1 MNWNEA
7 LETGLI
13 ATTIACV
20 FATTILLVAAIDATR
35 TGMRR
40 CVVAATC
47 TTVLA
52 VVAAALAA
60 GLATPPT

>member
-13 ATTIACV
+13 ATTIACAL
-20 FATTILLVAAIDATR
+20 ATLILLIAAIEATR

-40 CVVAATC
+40 CVAAATC
-47 TTVLA
+47 TTVLGI
-52 VVAAALAA
+52 VAAALAA
-60 GLATPPT
+60 GLATP

>member
-7 LETGLI
+7 FETGLI
-13 ATTIACV
+13 CTSIAAA
-20 FATTILLVAAIDATR
+20 FATLFLLIAAIDATR
-35 TGMRR
+35 TGLRR
-40 CVVAATC
+40 CIIAATC

-60 GLATPPT
+60 GLATP

>member
-1 MNWNEA
+1 MNWSEA
-7 LETGLI
+7 IETGLI

-20 FATTILLVAAIDATR
+20 FATIFLLIGAVEATR
-35 TGMRR
+35 TTARR
-40 CVVAATC
+40 CIIAATC

-60 GLATPPT
+60 GLATP

>member
-7 LETGLI
+7 IETGLI
-13 ATTIACV
+13 AITIACV
-20 FATTILLVAAIDATR
+20 FATFVLLFAAIDATR
-35 TGMRR
+35 TTARR
-40 CVVAATC
+40 CIIAATC

-60 GLATPPT
+60 GLATP